1 MKRSFV
7 VISIMISIFVVSI
20 IIDSN
25 EYKEDN
31 KYYKEVNLKLKG
43 KITEVKPLTYEQNL
57 GIIVIEITESNIQ
70 NYDERKSLKRYLG
83 VIKNNKANLVFNSIS
98 SVKKG
103 DSIVLNI
110 QNYKLYRNGK
120 LIEENVIRMPPKS
133 FIFTP
138 FKEINTLIDL

>member
-110 QNYKLYRNGK
+110 QNYKLYRF
-120 LIEENVIRMPPKS
+120 LMLRRPPRS
-133 FIFTP
+133 TRP
-138 FKEINTLIDL
+138 